1 MNPILSVLCIGD
13 IVGGP
18 GRDVIRDHLPALK
31 KNLGIDFVI
40 ANAENAAGGFGVT
53 PAIYND
59 LIQAGVDVCTSGNH
73 IYGKRDILSQFDRL
87 PRLIRP
93 VNFPGNHPGKGIIYI
108 QSGSTLI
115 AVINAIGRVFMGL
128 SDCPFQKLKTLV
140 AEARQKTPVII
151 VDFHAEATSEK
162 QALGYFLAGEVSAV
176 VGTHTH
182 VPTADPTILDGAT
195 AYVTDLGMTGAKRS
209 VLGMDIDIS
218 INRLVTQL
226 PMSFTPAKSVE
237 KIINAVK
244 IKIDRAS
251 GVAIEITR
259 EDHVI
264 G

>member
-1 MNPILSVLCIGD
+1 MSPFLNILCIGD

-18 GRDVIRDHLPALK
+18 GRDVIRDHLPAIK
-31 KNLGIDFVI
+31 EKLGIEFVI

-53 PAIYND
+53 PSIYND
-59 LIQAGVDVCTSGNH
+59 LMQAGVDVCTSGNH

-93 VNFPGNHPGKGIIYI
+93 VNFPGDHPGRGIIYV
-108 QSGSTLI
+108 QCGPTLV

-128 SDCPFQKLKTLV
+128 SDCPFQVLKKLV
-140 AEARQKTPVII
+140 AEARAKTPVII

-162 QALGYFLAGEVSAV
+162 QAMGYFLAGEVSAV

-182 VPTADPTILDGAT
+182 VATADPCILESAT
-195 AYVTDLGMTGAKRS
+195 AYVTDLGMTGSKRS
-209 VLGMDIDIS
+209 VLGMDIEIS
-218 INRLVTQL
+218 INRLITQL

-244 IKIDRAS
+244 IRVDRAT
-251 GVAIEITR
+251 GVAIDITR
-259 EDHVI
+259 VDHVI